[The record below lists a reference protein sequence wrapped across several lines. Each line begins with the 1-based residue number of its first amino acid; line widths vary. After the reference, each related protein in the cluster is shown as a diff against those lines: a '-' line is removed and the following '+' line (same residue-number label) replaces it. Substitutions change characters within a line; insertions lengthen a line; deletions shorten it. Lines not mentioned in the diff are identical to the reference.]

1 MKISVFH
8 KECINL
14 SKFEKNPNKDAEV
27 EEDHE
32 GHHPLSSDL
41 GAGVTEDFINNVFIV
56 KNNIVFVVS
65 IDAGCSFQ
73 CNNDCSGSKILKV
86 HSPLSP

>member
-1 MKISVFH
+1 MKISVLH
-8 KECINL
+8 EECINL
-14 SKFEKNPNKDAEV
+14 SKFEKDPNKDAEV

-41 GAGVTEDFINNVFIV
+41 GSGVTEGFINSVFIV

-65 IDAGCSFQ
+65 IDVVRSNVMITVVA
-73 CNNDCSGSKILKV
+73 GSKILQMYTTL
-86 HSPLSP
+86 PP